1 MNRITLIALFLLFV
15 VSAAGNEKPSPNQV
29 LIDKAQEYIN
39 KGNMDEAIRIEL
51 GVVEKLKAEKD
62 LAIHVNV
69 YNDLGV
75 IYRRRN
81 MNDSAIYYYDK
92 AFGMA
97 LELDDKE
104 WLTSLAINLGVFYHN
119 LQHFKEAARY
129 AKMAV
134 KYSKQQA
141 DESYRFYALQIAS
154 AIIIE
159 VKDYDVALKY
169 GREAWAMANGKQGD
183 NDMRLRC
190 IPSLALVF
198 DGKGQTDS
206 VFHYIDIGSRILDDC
221 DNDITRI
228 GFIQNRG
235 DMCYRHQRWGDALR
249 DMLVLTKVGG
259 TLYAPLY
266 RKIADCYRHLGD
278 YRNAYCY
285 MDSARMWTDS
295 LSAKD
300 IDAKLA
306 EFNVKYKTKEREIQ
320 LAEERSQHA
329 EQQLKWTIAVFVVSL
344 LVVILVFI
352 MLVVRHRHKLQLM
365 FVRQCAEMNEAR
377 QYIEGLETERTRMAS
392 ELHDSISNGLLGVS
406 LKMQG
411 AQSLD
416 DVHVA
421 LSDVE
426 HLRNEVRALSH
437 GMMPPEFSKYSLNDL
452 LRFYV
457 SGVKG
462 VNARYVGCEAACL
475 HGLPKEVA
483 FEVFR
488 IAQECMSNALKHSEA
503 DQVKVSLAVDED
515 KRNGILKVED
525 NGKSVENISD
535 GDGIGIRIIQERVK
549 TIGGR
554 IDIQK
559 YSGGT
564 LISLYF
570 PL

>member
-1 MNRITLIALFLLFV
+1 
-15 VSAAGNEKPSPNQV
+15 
-29 LIDKAQEYIN
+29 
-39 KGNMDEAIRIEL
+39 
-51 GVVEKLKAEKD
+51 
-62 LAIHVNV
+62 
-69 YNDLGV
+69 
-75 IYRRRN
+75 
-81 MNDSAIYYYDK
+81 
-92 AFGMA
+92 
-97 LELDDKE
+97 
-104 WLTSLAINLGVFYHN
+104 
-119 LQHFKEAARY
+119 
-129 AKMAV
+129 
-134 KYSKQQA
+134 
-141 DESYRFYALQIAS
+141 RFYALQIAS

-249 DMLVLTKVGG
+249 DMLVLTKAGG

-306 EFNVKYKTKEREIQ
+306 EFNVKYKTKEREMQ

-377 QYIEGLETERTRMAS
+377 QYIEGLETERSRMAR

-416 DVHVA
+416 DVHAA

-437 GMMPPEFSKYSLNDL
+437 GMMPPEFSKYSLNDI

-462 VNARYVGCEAACL
+462 VNARYVGCEDACL

-488 IAQECMSNALKHSEA
+488 IAQECMSNALTHSEA

-525 NGKSVENISD
+525 NGKSMENISD